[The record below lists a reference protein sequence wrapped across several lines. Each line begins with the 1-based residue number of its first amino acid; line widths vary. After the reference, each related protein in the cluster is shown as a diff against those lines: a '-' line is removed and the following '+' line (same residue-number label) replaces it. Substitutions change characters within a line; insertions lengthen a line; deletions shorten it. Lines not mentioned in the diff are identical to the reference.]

1 MLILPAAVARLPTDQ
16 GGTPMQTERKYWFPA
31 KRYGWGWGIPSSWQG
46 WLVSAGFAGLLVAGS
61 FLVPPGT
68 ALGPYLAYVA
78 VLCALL
84 VGVCW
89 LKGEPP
95 RWRWGNDERS

>member
-1 MLILPAAVARLPTDQ
+1 LAA
-16 GGTPMQTERKYWFPA
+16 
-31 KRYGWGWGIPSSWQG
+31 
-46 WLVSAGFAGLLVAGS
+46 FAALLVVGS
-61 FLVPPGT
+61 FLFPPAT
-68 ALGPYLAYVA
+68 KLGPYLAYVG

-95 RWRWGNDERS
+95 RWRWGNDER